1 MGRAETAETRFNTY
15 QKVTLKKMEKSSN
28 KSPVTMEKPDDLTLE
43 QCQEVENIEDFKR
56 LCEINCKGDE
66 EIKDM
71 VELRRKIKNR
81 DAAQRSRQK
90 RIEGTK
96 KLQFQNVDYSG
107 LLRREEE
114 NVRAAEREREGVA
127 NELQELHNEL
137 ERRRLRLEKF
147 RMEEA
152 NLRKSVS

>member
-1 MGRAETAETRFNTY
+1 M
-15 QKVTLKKMEKSSN
+15 
-28 KSPVTMEKPDDLTLE
+28 
-43 QCQEVENIEDFKR
+43 ENIEDFKR

-81 DAAQRSRQK
+81 VSFPDSLSLFLFKEIIFIYFYLQDAAQRSRQK

-127 NELQELHNEL
+127 NELQELHNKL
-137 ERRRLRLEKF
+137 ERQRQRLENFWIKF
-147 RMEEA
+147 
-152 NLRKSVS
+152 

>member
-1 MGRAETAETRFNTY
+1 
-15 QKVTLKKMEKSSN
+15 MEKSSN
-28 KSPVTMEKPDDLTLE
+28 KSPVTMEKPDDL
-43 QCQEVENIEDFKR
+43 ENIEDFKR

-81 DAAQRSRQK
+81 VSFPDSLSLFLFKEIIFIYFYFYLQDAAQRSRQK

-114 NVRAAEREREGVA
+114 NVRAAERDRDGIA
-127 NELQELHNEL
+127 KELQELHNEL
-137 ERRRLRLEKF
+137 EKRRLRLEKF

>member
-1 MGRAETAETRFNTY
+1 MGTY

-81 DAAQRSRQK
+81 VS
-90 RIEGTK
+90 
-96 KLQFQNVDYSG
+96 FSG
-107 LLRREEE
+107 REEILGIWE
-114 NVRAAEREREGVA
+114 FGNPEISH
-127 NELQELHNEL
+127 LF
-137 ERRRLRLEKF
+137 KP
-147 RMEEA
+147 
-152 NLRKSVS
+152 NLTYPNLT